1 MENNT
6 VKPNPDINLGN
17 ATIVGTESG
26 WVLPGGIE
34 ATSYAEAYWVAER
47 MAVLMQ
53 GYVRE
58 GGL

>member
-1 MENNT
+1 MENKTEN
-6 VKPNPDINLGN
+6 PNINVGN

-26 WVLPGGIE
+26 WVIPGGRE
-34 ATSYAEAYWVAER
+34 VTRRSVAVEVAEK

-58 GGL
+58 GGK